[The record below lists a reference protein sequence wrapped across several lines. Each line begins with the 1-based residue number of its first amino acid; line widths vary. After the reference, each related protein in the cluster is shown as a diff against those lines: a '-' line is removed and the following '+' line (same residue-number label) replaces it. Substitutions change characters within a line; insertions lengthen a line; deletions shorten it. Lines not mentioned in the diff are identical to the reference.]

1 MTLAAFLSS
10 LKTKNVQVTITD
22 LEDNEIAKIYA
33 SSYDALDDEL
43 VARKV
48 NRWSIVGASA
58 LAVILNEA
66 EAPAE
71 TPEEESETTEP

>member
-22 LEDNEIAKIYA
+22 LQDNEIAKVYA
-33 SSYDALDDEL
+33 SSYDALDDDL
-43 VARKV
+43 LARKV
-48 NRWSIVGASA
+48 NRWSILGASA

-66 EAPAE
+66 ETSAE
-71 TPEEESETTEP
+71 TPEEVPETTEP

>member
-22 LEDNEIAKIYA
+22 LQDNEIAKVYA
-33 SSYDALDDEL
+33 SSYDALDDDL

-48 NRWSIVGASA
+48 NRWSILGAAA

-71 TPEEESETTEP
+71 TPAEESETTEP